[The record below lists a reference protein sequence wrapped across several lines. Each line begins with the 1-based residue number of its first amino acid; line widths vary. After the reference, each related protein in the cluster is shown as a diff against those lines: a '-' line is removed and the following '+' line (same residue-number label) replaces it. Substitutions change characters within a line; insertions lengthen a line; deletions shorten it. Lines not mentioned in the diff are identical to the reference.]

1 MRGLGTVMILLT
13 LGASGDAGDGAP
25 PDEAAAP
32 SPAPAPP
39 IQYLKVGIQF
49 FNTGSYERAG
59 KYLHAAHQ
67 FRDQLKEKERIVL
80 DVYLDELEAYQNALR
95 QAAVATE
102 PEVVQASRVTVEPSK
117 GAVAKPGQ
125 DGPKEAMPKGEG
137 GDARPA
143 DRATPPLAQARA
155 GISDRKQEAR
165 WLLYEA
171 REQIR
176 LGELD
181 EAAGK
186 VAQVRSMDLHWGF
199 LEDTPDKGARAIEY
213 ARSHQD
219 KSAKPTDRPASEHR
233 MTQAKLEEADAAPA
247 QGQIDRAEAIAR
259 AVRSWGFGFR
269 KSEDSPDGVLTTV
282 RTVPPR

>member
-1 MRGLGTVMILLT
+1 M
-13 LGASGDAGDGAP
+13 
-25 PDEAAAP
+25 
-32 SPAPAPP
+32 
-39 IQYLKVGIQF
+39 
-49 FNTGSYERAG
+49 
-59 KYLHAAHQ
+59 
-67 FRDQLKEKERIVL
+67 
-80 DVYLDELEAYQNALR
+80 
-95 QAAVATE
+95 
-102 PEVVQASRVTVEPSK
+102 
-117 GAVAKPGQ
+117 
-125 DGPKEAMPKGEG
+125 
-137 GDARPA
+137 
-143 DRATPPLAQARA
+143 QARA

-247 QGQIDRAEAIAR
+247 QGQIDRAEEIAR